1 MWTNVAVKSS
11 SLSPSATVATA
22 KTAKALVAV
31 PSLSTPSCWSEAE
44 LLERLLSSDANAWRE
59 LNNRYARLVSSCI
72 QRVVARF
79 AKRVSVDA
87 VEEIYAT
94 FSLKLLA
101 NDKHKLRSFEPSR
114 GNKLGT
120 WLGMLATHCAYDYL
134 RSVRREP
141 SSVCLTEAETLTSES
156 QDPCETAV
164 LSERAELV
172 RQLLAD
178 FSDRDR
184 EFVTLYFQD
193 GLSPEH
199 VAERLGISVKTVYSK
214 KHKIQRKL
222 TEIVGVPA

>member
-1 MWTNVAVKSS
+1 MWSPVAVK
-11 SLSPSATVATA
+11 PAPFARFNSAKPYPVSTDG
-22 KTAKALVAV
+22 
-31 PSLSTPSCWSEAE
+31 TPSTWTETE
-44 LLERLLSSDANAWRE
+44 LLDRLLKSDPNSWRE
-59 LNNRYARLVSSCI
+59 LNQRYARLVTSCI

-87 VEEIYAT
+87 VEEIYAI

-101 NDKHKLRSFEPSR
+101 NDKLKLRSFEPSR

-141 SSVCLTEAETLTSES
+141 SAVCLTEAESLSS
-156 QDPCETAV
+156 DGQDPCESAM
-164 LSERAELV
+164 LSERAKLV
-172 RQLLAD
+172 RELLAD

-184 EFVTLYFQD
+184 QFVTLYYQD
-193 GLSPEH
+193 GLSPER

-222 TEIVGVPA
+222 SEIVGAPATIA

>member
-1 MWTNVAVKSS
+1 MWSPVAAKSVTFVEVQ
-11 SLSPSATVATA
+11 SPSAVIGFA
-22 KTAKALVAV
+22 
-31 PSLSTPSCWSEAE
+31 PSSWTEGE
-44 LLERLLSSDANAWRE
+44 LLERLLLSDAAAWRE
-59 LNNRYARLVSSCI
+59 LNQRYARLITSCI

-79 AKRVSVDA
+79 SKRVSADA

-141 SSVCLTEAETLTSES
+141 SSVCLTEAETLPGDH
-156 QDPCETAV
+156 QDPCETAM
-164 LSERAELV
+164 LSERAKLV
-172 RQLLAD
+172 KELLAE
-178 FSDRDR
+178 FSDKDR
-184 EFVTLYFQD
+184 QFVTLYFQD

-222 TEIVGVPA
+222 SQIVGAPAEVA

>member
-1 MWTNVAVKSS
+1 MWSPVAVKTAPFVQIIDRTPIALPRSAAT
-11 SLSPSATVATA
+11 PSA
-22 KTAKALVAV
+22 
-31 PSLSTPSCWSEAE
+31 WSETE
-44 LLERLLSSDANAWRE
+44 LLDRLLKSDANAWRE
-59 LNNRYARLVSSCI
+59 LNQRYARLVTSCI

-79 AKRVSVDA
+79 ARRVSVDA

-141 SSVCLTEAETLTSES
+141 SSVCLTEAETLSSEN
-156 QDPCETAV
+156 QDPCESAM
-164 LSERAELV
+164 LSERAKLV
-172 RQLLAD
+172 QGLLAE
-178 FSDRDR
+178 FSDKDR
-184 EFVTLYFQD
+184 QFVTLYYQD

-222 TEIVGVPA
+222 CEIVGTPAEVA

>member
-1 MWTNVAVKSS
+1 MWSPVAVKSVPFVEIA
-11 SLSPSATVATA
+11 SPSPVVGFA
-22 KTAKALVAV
+22 
-31 PSLSTPSCWSEAE
+31 PSTWTETE
-44 LLERLLSSDANAWRE
+44 LLERLLLSDASAWRE
-59 LNNRYARLVSSCI
+59 LNQRYARLVTSCI

-79 AKRVSVDA
+79 SKRVSADA

-101 NDKHKLRSFEPSR
+101 NDKHKLRSFEPNR

-141 SSVCLTEAETLTSES
+141 SAVCLTEAETLSSEH
-156 QDPCETAV
+156 QDPCESAM
-164 LSERAELV
+164 LSERAKLV
-172 RQLLAD
+172 KELLAE
-178 FSDRDR
+178 FSDKDR
-184 EFVTLYFQD
+184 QFVTLYFQD

-222 TEIVGVPA
+222 SQIVGAPAEVA

>member
-1 MWTNVAVKSS
+1 MWSPVAVKSNPFVQFHTAKP
-11 SLSPSATVATA
+11 LALVKPVGMPSA
-22 KTAKALVAV
+22 
-31 PSLSTPSCWSEAE
+31 WSETE
-44 LLERLLSSDANAWRE
+44 LLARLLNNDANAWRE
-59 LNNRYARLVSSCI
+59 LSQRYSRLITSCI

-101 NDKHKLRSFEPSR
+101 NDKHKLRSFEPTR

-134 RSVRREP
+134 RGVRREP
-141 SSVCLTEAETLTSES
+141 SSVCLTEAESLTSEH
-156 QDPCETAV
+156 QDPCESAV
-164 LSERAELV
+164 RSERAQLV
-172 RQLLAD
+172 RELLAD
-178 FSDRDR
+178 FSDKDR
-184 EFVTLYFQD
+184 QFVTLYYQD

-222 TEIVGVPA
+222 TEIVGAPA

>member
-1 MWTNVAVKSS
+1 MWSPVAVKSVPFVPNADTFNAIGS
-11 SLSPSATVATA
+11 SPSSWTET
-22 KTAKALVAV
+22 
-31 PSLSTPSCWSEAE
+31 E
-44 LLERLLSSDANAWRE
+44 LLDRLLLSDPSAWRE
-59 LNNRYARLVSSCI
+59 LNQRYTRLVTSCI

-79 AKRVSVDA
+79 ARRVSADA

-101 NDKHKLRSFEPSR
+101 NDKHKLRTFEPSR

-141 SSVCLTEAETLTSES
+141 SAVCLTEAETLSS
-156 QDPCETAV
+156 DYQDPCESAM
-164 LSERAELV
+164 LSQRAKLV
-172 RQLLAD
+172 QSLLAD
-178 FSDRDR
+178 FSDKDR
-184 EFVTLYFQD
+184 QFVTLYFQD

-222 TEIVGVPA
+222 CEIVGAPAKVA

>member
-1 MWTNVAVKSS
+1 MWSPVAVK
-11 SLSPSATVATA
+11 PAPFARFHSAKPAPVEIGA
-22 KTAKALVAV
+22 
-31 PSLSTPSCWSEAE
+31 TPSVWTETE
-44 LLERLLSSDANAWRE
+44 LLDRLLKSDPNSWRE
-59 LNNRYARLVSSCI
+59 LNQRYARLVTSCI

-79 AKRVSVDA
+79 SKRVSVDA
-87 VEEIYAT
+87 VEEIYAI

-101 NDKHKLRSFEPSR
+101 NDKLKLRSFEPSR

-141 SSVCLTEAETLTSES
+141 SAVCLTEAESLSS
-156 QDPCETAV
+156 DGQDPCESAM
-164 LSERAELV
+164 LSERAKLV
-172 RQLLAD
+172 RELLAD

-184 EFVTLYFQD
+184 QFVTLYYQD
-193 GLSPEH
+193 GLSPER

-222 TEIVGVPA
+222 SEIVGAPATIA

>member
-1 MWTNVAVKSS
+1 MWSPVAVKSAP
-11 SLSPSATVATA
+11 LVQTA
-22 KTAKALVAV
+22 RPVTSRA
-31 PSLSTPSCWSEAE
+31 PGTWSETE
-44 LLERLLSSDANAWRE
+44 LLDRLLLSDPSAWRE
-59 LNNRYARLVSSCI
+59 LNQRYARLVTSCI

-79 AKRVSVDA
+79 SRRISADA
-87 VEEIYAT
+87 IEEIYAT

-141 SSVCLTEAETLTSES
+141 SAVCLTEAEALSSEI
-156 QDPCETAV
+156 QDPCESAM
-164 LSERAELV
+164 LSERAKLV
-172 RQLLAD
+172 RELLAD
-178 FSDRDR
+178 FSDKDR
-184 EFVTLYFQD
+184 QFVALYFGD
-193 GLSPEH
+193 GLTPEH

-222 TEIVGVPA
+222 SEIVGVPAEVA

>member
-1 MWTNVAVKSS
+1 MWSPVAVKSVAVS
-11 SLSPSATVATA
+11 SAAPSLAAPALTVA
-22 KTAKALVAV
+22 K
-31 PSLSTPSCWSEAE
+31 PFGTPSSWSEAE
-44 LLERLLSSDANAWRE
+44 LLERLLSGDPNAWRE
-59 LNNRYARLVSSCI
+59 LNHRYARLITSCI

-79 AKRVSVDA
+79 AKRVSADA

-101 NDKHKLRSFEPSR
+101 NDKHKLRSFEPQR

-120 WLGMLATHCAYDYL
+120 WLGMLATHSAYDYL

-141 SSVCLTEAETLTSES
+141 SSVCLTEAETVSSE
-156 QDPCETAV
+156 QCDPCDSAV
-164 LSERAELV
+164 QSERARLV
-172 RQLLAD
+172 RELLAD
-178 FSDRDR
+178 FSDKDR
-184 EFVTLYFQD
+184 QFVTLYYQD

-222 TEIVGVPA
+222 TEIVGAPA

>member
-1 MWTNVAVKSS
+1 MWSPVAVKPAPFARFHSAKP
-11 SLSPSATVATA
+11 SPVA
-22 KTAKALVAV
+22 
-31 PSLSTPSCWSEAE
+31 SGGTPSSWTETE
-44 LLERLLSSDANAWRE
+44 LLDRLLKSDPNAWRE
-59 LNNRYARLVSSCI
+59 LNQRYARLVTSCI

-87 VEEIYAT
+87 VEEVYAI

-101 NDKHKLRSFEPSR
+101 NDKLKLRSFEPSR

-141 SSVCLTEAETLTSES
+141 SAVCLTEAEALSGDG
-156 QDPCETAV
+156 QDPCESAM
-164 LSERAELV
+164 LSERAKLV
-172 RQLLAD
+172 RELLAD

-184 EFVTLYFQD
+184 QFVTLYYQD
-193 GLSPEH
+193 GLSPER

-222 TEIVGVPA
+222 SEIVGAPATIA

>member
-1 MWTNVAVKSS
+1 MWSPLAINSTRFAQIVSS
-11 SLSPSATVATA
+11 PAAVATA
-22 KTAKALVAV
+22 
-31 PSLSTPSCWSEAE
+31 PSTWSETE
-44 LLERLLSSDANAWRE
+44 LLEQLLASEPAAWRE
-59 LNNRYARLVSSCI
+59 LNQRYARLVTSCI

-79 AKRVSVDA
+79 SRRISADA

-134 RSVRREP
+134 RGLRREP
-141 SSVCLTEAETLTSES
+141 SAVCLTEAEHLSSEH
-156 QDPCETAV
+156 QDPCESAM
-164 LSERAELV
+164 LSERAKLV
-172 RQLLAD
+172 QGLLAD
-178 FSDRDR
+178 FSDKDR
-184 EFVTLYFQD
+184 QFVALYYGD
-193 GLSPEH
+193 GLTPEH

-222 TEIVGVPA
+222 CEIVGAPAEVG

>member
-1 MWTNVAVKSS
+1 MWSPVAVKSVQFVDFQ
-11 SLSPSATVATA
+11 SPSPVVGFA
-22 KTAKALVAV
+22 
-31 PSLSTPSCWSEAE
+31 PSAWTETE
-44 LLERLLSSDANAWRE
+44 LLERLLLSDAAAWRE
-59 LNNRYARLVSSCI
+59 LNTRYARLITSCI

-79 AKRVSVDA
+79 SKRVSADA

-141 SSVCLTEAETLTSES
+141 SAVCLTEAETLSSEH
-156 QDPCETAV
+156 QDPCESAM

-172 RQLLAD
+172 QSLLAE
-178 FSDRDR
+178 FSDKDR
-184 EFVTLYFQD
+184 QFVTLYFQD

-222 TEIVGVPA
+222 SQIVSRPAQVA

>member
-1 MWTNVAVKSS
+1 MWSPVAVKPAPFVQIIPASPTQS
-11 SLSPSATVATA
+11 ALSRSARTPSA
-22 KTAKALVAV
+22 
-31 PSLSTPSCWSEAE
+31 WSETE
-44 LLERLLSSDANAWRE
+44 LLDRLLTSDADAWRE
-59 LNNRYARLVSSCI
+59 LNHRYARLVTSCI

-79 AKRVSVDA
+79 SRRVSVDA

-141 SSVCLTEAETLTSES
+141 SAVCLTEAETLSSEHH
-156 QDPCETAV
+156 DPCESAM
-164 LSERAELV
+164 LSERAKLV
-172 RQLLAD
+172 RDLLAE
-178 FSDRDR
+178 FSDKDR
-184 EFVTLYFQD
+184 QFVTLYYQD

-214 KHKIQRKL
+214 KHKIQTRIEARL
-222 TEIVGVPA
+222 SSVRLAA

>member
-1 MWTNVAVKSS
+1 MWSPVAAQSAPFVQISS
-11 SLSPSATVATA
+11 RPAAVSPGDWTET
-22 KTAKALVAV
+22 
-31 PSLSTPSCWSEAE
+31 E
-44 LLERLLSSDANAWRE
+44 LLDRLLLSDATAWRE
-59 LNNRYARLVSSCI
+59 LNRRYARLITSCI

-79 AKRVSVDA
+79 ARRVSADA

-120 WLGMLATHCAYDYL
+120 WLGMLATHSAYDYL

-141 SSVCLTEAETLTSES
+141 VGASLSEAEALSS
-156 QDPCETAV
+156 DLQDPCEKAE
-164 LSERAELV
+164 LSERAQLV
-172 RQLLAD
+172 SGLLSE
-178 FSDRDR
+178 FSDKDR
-184 EFVTLYFQD
+184 MFVTLYFQD

-222 TEIVGVPA
+222 SQIVGLPTEGA

>member
-1 MWTNVAVKSS
+1 MWSPVAIKSPRFAP
-11 SLSPSATVATA
+11 LERAVIAGSPSA
-22 KTAKALVAV
+22 
-31 PSLSTPSCWSEAE
+31 WSETL
-44 LLERLLSSDANAWRE
+44 LLEGLLASDPCAWRE
-59 LNNRYARLVSSCI
+59 LNQRYARLITSCI

-79 AKRVSVDA
+79 SRRISADA

-134 RSVRREP
+134 RGVRREP
-141 SSVCLTEAETLTSES
+141 SGVCLTEAETLCSEHH
-156 QDPCETAV
+156 DPCDDAMRN
-164 LSERAELV
+164 ERAQLV
-172 RQLLAD
+172 RELLAD

-184 EFVTLYFQD
+184 QFVALYFGD

-222 TEIVGVPA
+222 SEIVGTPAEVG

>member
-1 MWTNVAVKSS
+1 MWSPVAVKSAPFVQPAPS
-11 SLSPSATVATA
+11 TPVVSVAPSAG
-22 KTAKALVAV
+22 
-31 PSLSTPSCWSEAE
+31 SEAE
-44 LLERLLSSDANAWRE
+44 LLDGLLASDSRAWRE
-59 LNNRYARLVSSCI
+59 LNQRYSRLVISCI
-72 QRVVARF
+72 QRVVTRF
-79 AKRVSVDA
+79 ARRISADA

-94 FSLKLLA
+94 FSLKLIA

-141 SSVCLTEAETLTSES
+141 NAVGLTEAEALCSEQ
-156 QDPCETAV
+156 QDPCESAL

-172 RQLLAD
+172 RALLAE
-178 FSDRDR
+178 FSDKDR
-184 EFVTLYFQD
+184 QFVALYYGD

-222 TEIVGVPA
+222 SEIVGAPADVA

>member
-1 MWTNVAVKSS
+1 MWSPVAIQSTRFTQ
-11 SLSPSATVATA
+11 LESAPA
-22 KTAKALVAV
+22 AV
-31 PSLSTPSCWSEAE
+31 PAAPRTWSEAE
-44 LLERLLSSDANAWRE
+44 LLAHLLASEPSAWRE
-59 LNNRYARLVSSCI
+59 LNHRYARLITSCI

-79 AKRVSVDA
+79 SRRIGADA

-134 RSVRREP
+134 RGLRREP
-141 SSVCLTEAETLTSES
+141 SAVCLAEAETLSS
-156 QDPCETAV
+156 DHQDPCESAM
-164 LSERAELV
+164 LSERAKLV
-172 RQLLAD
+172 QSLLAD
-178 FSDRDR
+178 FSDKDR
-184 EFVTLYFQD
+184 QFVALYYGD
-193 GLSPEH
+193 GLTPEH

-222 TEIVGVPA
+222 CEIVGSPAEVG

>member
-1 MWTNVAVKSS
+1 MWSPVAVKPAPFARVDQAKPLSRVASARTSS
-11 SLSPSATVATA
+11 S
-22 KTAKALVAV
+22 
-31 PSLSTPSCWSEAE
+31 WSETE
-44 LLERLLSSDANAWRE
+44 LLERLLQSDPNSWRE
-59 LNNRYARLVSSCI
+59 LNQRYARLVTSCI

-79 AKRVSVDA
+79 SRRVSLDA

-94 FSLKLLA
+94 FCLKLLA
-101 NDKHKLRSFEPSR
+101 NDKLKLRSFEPSR

-141 SSVCLTEAETLTSES
+141 SAVCLTEAETLSS
-156 QDPCETAV
+156 DAQDPCESAILT
-164 LSERAELV
+164 ERAKLV
-172 RQLLAD
+172 RELLAD
-178 FSDRDR
+178 FSDKDR
-184 EFVTLYFQD
+184 QFVTLYYQD

-222 TEIVGVPA
+222 SEIVGAPATMA

>member
-1 MWTNVAVKSS
+1 MWSPVAVKPAPFENFNSQK
-11 SLSPSATVATA
+11 P
-22 KTAKALVAV
+22 V
-31 PSLSTPSCWSEAE
+31 PVSVPAHTPSGWSETQ
-44 LLERLLSSDANAWRE
+44 LLERLLASDANAWRE
-59 LNNRYARLVSSCI
+59 LNHRYARLVTSCI

-101 NDKHKLRSFEPSR
+101 NDKRKLQSFEPSR

-141 SSVCLTEAETLTSES
+141 NSVCLTEAETLSSEH
-156 QDPCETAV
+156 QDPCESV
-164 LSERAELV
+164 LQNERARLV
-172 RQLLAD
+172 RELLAD
-178 FSDRDR
+178 FSDKDR
-184 EFVTLYFQD
+184 QFVALYYQD

-222 TEIVGVPA
+222 SEIVGAPAEVA

>member
-1 MWTNVAVKSS
+1 MWSPVAIKSVPSVPSAEAFNV
-11 SLSPSATVATA
+11 LGGSPSSWTET
-22 KTAKALVAV
+22 
-31 PSLSTPSCWSEAE
+31 E
-44 LLERLLSSDANAWRE
+44 LLDRLLQSEPSAWRE
-59 LNNRYARLVSSCI
+59 LNQRYARLVTSCI

-79 AKRVSVDA
+79 ARRVSADA

-141 SSVCLTEAETLTSES
+141 SAVCLTEAETLSS
-156 QDPCETAV
+156 DHQDPCETAM
-164 LSERAELV
+164 LSQRAKLV
-172 RQLLAD
+172 QRLLSD
-178 FSDRDR
+178 FSDKDR
-184 EFVTLYFQD
+184 QFVTLYFQD

-222 TEIVGVPA
+222 CEIVGVPAEVA

>member
-1 MWTNVAVKSS
+1 MWSPVAVKSAAPFT
-11 SLSPSATVATA
+11 PSASAKLLSVA
-22 KTAKALVAV
+22 KPLG
-31 PSLSTPSCWSEAE
+31 TPSSWSEAE
-44 LLERLLSSDANAWRE
+44 LLDRLLRSDANAWRE
-59 LNNRYARLVSSCI
+59 LNQRYARLITSCI

-79 AKRVSVDA
+79 SKRVSVDA

-101 NDKHKLRSFEPSR
+101 NDKHKLRSFEPHR

-141 SSVCLTEAETLTSES
+141 SSVCLTEAETLTSEHH
-156 QDPCETAV
+156 DPCESAV
-164 LSERAELV
+164 LSERAQLV
-172 RQLLAD
+172 RDLLAE
-178 FSDRDR
+178 FSDKDR
-184 EFVTLYFQD
+184 QFVTLYYQD

-222 TEIVGVPA
+222 TEIVGAPA

>member
-1 MWTNVAVKSS
+1 MWSPVAVKPAPFPRFHSAKPAPVS
-11 SLSPSATVATA
+11 TDGTPSAWTET
-22 KTAKALVAV
+22 
-31 PSLSTPSCWSEAE
+31 E
-44 LLERLLSSDANAWRE
+44 LLDRLLKSDPNSWRE
-59 LNNRYARLVSSCI
+59 LNQRYARLVTSCI

-87 VEEIYAT
+87 VEEIYAI

-101 NDKHKLRSFEPSR
+101 NDKLKLRSFEPSR

-141 SSVCLTEAETLTSES
+141 SAVCLTEAESLSS
-156 QDPCETAV
+156 DGQDPCESAM
-164 LSERAELV
+164 LSERAKLV
-172 RQLLAD
+172 RELLAD

-184 EFVTLYFQD
+184 QFVTLYYQD
-193 GLSPEH
+193 GLSPER

-222 TEIVGVPA
+222 SEIVGAPATIA

>member
-1 MWTNVAVKSS
+1 MWSPVSVKSAPFEKFNQARPVPFT
-11 SLSPSATVATA
+11 SPVR
-22 KTAKALVAV
+22 
-31 PSLSTPSCWSEAE
+31 TPSSWSETE
-44 LLERLLSSDANAWRE
+44 LLERLLSSDTNAWRE
-59 LNNRYARLVSSCI
+59 LNHRYARLVTSCI

-79 AKRVSVDA
+79 SKRVSVDA

-101 NDKHKLRSFEPSR
+101 NEKHKLRSFEPSR

-141 SSVCLTEAETLTSES
+141 SAVCLTEAETLCSEH
-156 QDPCETAV
+156 QDPCESAM

-172 RQLLAD
+172 RELLAE

-184 EFVTLYFQD
+184 QFVMLYYQD

-222 TEIVGVPA
+222 SEIVGAPAEVA

>member
-1 MWTNVAVKSS
+1 MWSPVAVKSVQFVEIADPS
-11 SLSPSATVATA
+11 PVIGFAPSA
-22 KTAKALVAV
+22 
-31 PSLSTPSCWSEAE
+31 WSETE
-44 LLERLLSSDANAWRE
+44 LLERLLSSDAAAWRE
-59 LNNRYARLVSSCI
+59 LNQRYARLVTSCI

-79 AKRVSVDA
+79 SKRVSADA

-141 SSVCLTEAETLTSES
+141 SAVCLTEAETLSSEN
-156 QDPCETAV
+156 QDPCETAM
-164 LSERAELV
+164 SERANLV
-172 RQLLAD
+172 SQLLAD
-178 FSDRDR
+178 FSDKDR
-184 EFVTLYFQD
+184 QFVTLYFQD

-222 TEIVGVPA
+222 SQIVGAPAEVA